1 MQNTFLTDFDYILA
15 TNDNRYV
22 AKEVINGNDYTQHIR
37 FALTYNTFEH
47 AKNVA
52 DRVNEKN
59 EKDGI
64 PTRITNIFKR
74 EVTYTQIVWQ
84 KQFNTHKLHLI
95 LGAFFL
101 SFLQKI

>member
-1 MQNTFLTDFDYILA
+1 MENTFLTDFDYILA

-22 AKEVINGNDYTQHIR
+22 AKEVINGSHYTPHIA
-37 FALTYNTFEH
+37 FALTYNTPEH
-47 AKNVA
+47 ARNVA
-52 DRVNEKN
+52 DRVNAMHEKN
-59 EKDGI
+59 GE
-64 PTRITNIFKR
+64 PTRIVKIIKR
-74 EVTYTQIVWQ
+74 EVTYTQIAWQ